1 MGTNSSID
9 SSLMEQAYLEIKE
22 RIIRYD
28 LKPGT
33 HLRIAQLSDR
43 LEMSQTPIREALS
56 KLEQEYLVD
65 RHSKQGYVVRTLNL
79 KEVEDIYDVRIAL
92 EVTAA
97 GEATIRMTETDRE
110 RLSSI
115 LKEVTNLIT
124 KGNKGQ
130 VLKLEQDFH
139 VIIMEASGNHFLV
152 EIGKRILER
161 IWMIQNVSILTSDH
175 LITAHQQHAEIFNAL
190 QQADPQKVGILMKRH
205 IQFAKEFVTSRL
217 KNSDDFLSKLII
229 GAPVIKRMG

>member
-9 SSLMEQAYLEIKE
+9 SSLMEQAYREIKE

-92 EVTAA
+92 EVMAA
-97 GEATIRMTETDRE
+97 KEAAIRMTEADQE
-110 RLSSI
+110 ELSRI
-115 LKEVTNLIT
+115 FEGAATLIKNGD
-124 KGNKGQ
+124 KGKI
-130 VLKLEQDFH
+130 LKLEQDFH
-139 VIIMEASGNHFLV
+139 MVIMEASGNRFLCD
-152 EIGKRILER
+152 IGKGILER
-161 IWMIQNVSILTSDH
+161 IWMIQNLNILTSDH
-175 LITAHQQHAEIFNAL
+175 LLIAHQEHDKIFEAL
-190 QQADPQKVGILMKRH
+190 KQREPQTSADLMKKH
-205 IQFAKEFVTSRL
+205 LQFAKQYIISRL
-217 KNSDDFLSKLII
+217 KNSDDFLSKLIT
-229 GAPVIKRMG
+229 GSLTDKRVG